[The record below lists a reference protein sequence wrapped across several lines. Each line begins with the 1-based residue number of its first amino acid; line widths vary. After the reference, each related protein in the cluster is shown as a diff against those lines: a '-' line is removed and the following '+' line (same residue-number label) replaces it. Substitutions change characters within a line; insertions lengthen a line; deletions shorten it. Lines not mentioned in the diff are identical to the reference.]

1 MNSQNVKAIKYITQP
16 TNGSEPKEI
25 TEEVVFFTRL
35 NDLRF
40 DMPDRRR
47 VGNDIGDGW
56 RSENTTRHLLN
67 EKVDDR
73 IEQLERLG
81 FEHTLLFEKDFAELE
96 K

>member
-1 MNSQNVKAIKYITQP
+1 MNVRQVKAIKYITQP
-16 TNGSEPKEI
+16 TNGSEPREI
-25 TEEVVFFTRL
+25 TEEVVFFTRT

-56 RSENTTRHLLN
+56 RSEHDTRHLLN
-67 EKVDDR
+67 EHVDAR

-81 FEHTLLFEKDFAELE
+81 FEYTLMFDEDIQES
-96 K
+96 